1 MAIAVYDFRNEEDI
15 CQMLVCPQIRA
26 RFLRVEPGG
35 VRTGQQHSH
44 DLGHEVFLILK
55 GRCEFTISGETAVL
69 EPGQLCV
76 ALADEPHTVRVIGD
90 EPVIMYLSVTPHVQ
104 PTHTGREADGSRH
117 PLSFSPNT
125 AYGVETD
132 TTTPAAE
139 LVDRF
144 VAATDA
150 CARMLRDAA
159 DRQEEVAANLKKSL
173 ADGDHE
179 RMEQCRNQMFEGI
192 YDGFRQLYD
201 LGDLWN
207 TLSPRISNF
216 GK

>member
-1 MAIAVYDFRNEEDI
+1 MALAVYDFRNKEDI

-26 RFLRVEPGG
+26 RFLRIEPGA
-35 VRTGQQHSH
+35 VRTDEQHSH
-44 DLGHEVFLILK
+44 DLGHEIFLILQ
-55 GRCEFTISGETAVL
+55 GRCEFTISGESAVL
-69 EPGQLCV
+69 EPGQLCL
-76 ALADEPHTVRVIGD
+76 ALADEPHLVRVIGD

-104 PTHTGREADGSRH
+104 PTHTGRKADGSRH

-144 VAATDA
+144 VSATDA
-150 CARMLRDAA
+150 YAEMLRDTA
-159 DRQEEVAANLKKSL
+159 DRQADMVANLKISL
-173 ADGDHE
+173 ADGDHD
-179 RMEQCRNQMFEGI
+179 RMEQYRNQMFEGI
-192 YDGFRQLYD
+192 HEGFRQLYD

-207 TLSPRISNF
+207 TLAPRISNF